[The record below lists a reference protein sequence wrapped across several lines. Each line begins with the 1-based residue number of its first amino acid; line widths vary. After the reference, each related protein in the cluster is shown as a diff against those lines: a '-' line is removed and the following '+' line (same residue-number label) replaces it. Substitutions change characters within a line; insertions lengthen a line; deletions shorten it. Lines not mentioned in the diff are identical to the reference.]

1 MKQFSRQEILDR
13 LHEKIKT
20 NQPIVMGGAGIGLV
34 AKAADK
40 AGIDLILAYNT
51 GPMRMDG
58 HGSFAGYLAYS
69 DSNAVTMDLGRKILP
84 VVEDT
89 PVIAGIGAGDPYRDI
104 GQLIKQMMDIGFSG
118 IINVPTAGV
127 YGGEMRKH
135 IDHTGLGYP
144 KEIDL
149 IRMCNERDIFSVA
162 YVYDRDQAMKMAEAG
177 VDIVSPHVGYTTG
190 GMVAARHDI
199 APDLEKACE
208 LTEEMCSAARSVR
221 NDVILISHGGPFNDP
236 ESVQYCFDHTSVH
249 GYMGASSIER
259 IPVEKAITE
268 VVTQFRALKIINR
281 PLNIQ

>member
-40 AGIDLILAYNT
+40 AGIDLILAYTT

-144 KEIDL
+144 KEI
-149 IRMCNERDIFSVA
+149 
-162 YVYDRDQAMKMAEAG
+162 DRDQAMKMAEAG